1 MDLQHHTK
9 LDQGATVSELS
20 RPARTLKRKF
30 KDRTRK
36 PQGQKAF
43 RSPREA
49 RYTNWFSPFLFQ
61 QIENAR
67 IMAGGPTWSTRAI
80 ERELKKKDSV
90 TFKAFSRKTLD
101 TWIDRSGNK
110 PRWSDKTLAR
120 IKKGND
126 VENVNAGRKGVLVSQ
141 LQIWRIGSSLHTSQ
155 TTQKLL
161 IK

>member
-1 MDLQHHTK
+1 MDLKIPTK
-9 LDQGATVSELS
+9 LDQGATIAELS

-30 KDRTRK
+30 KARTRK

-43 RSPREA
+43 RTPREA

-61 QIENAR
+61 MIESAR
-67 IMAGGPTWSTRAI
+67 IMAGGPNWSTRAI

-90 TFKAFSRKTLD
+90 SFEKFNRKTID

-110 PRWSDKTLAR
+110 PRWSDKTLVR

-126 VENVNAGRKGVLVSQ
+126 VENPNAGRKSVLVSQ
-141 LQIWRIGSSLHTSQ
+141 IRVFFGRLKADNKHTS
-155 TTQKLL
+155 
-161 IK
+161 